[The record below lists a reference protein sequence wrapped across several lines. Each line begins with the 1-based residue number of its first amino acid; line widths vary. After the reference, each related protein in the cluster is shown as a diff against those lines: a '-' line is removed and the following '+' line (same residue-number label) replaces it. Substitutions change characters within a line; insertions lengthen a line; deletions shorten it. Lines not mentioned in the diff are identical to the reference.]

1 MVLALTALSVL
12 QAILWERADTRGS
25 GRQEFA
31 TGHSLA
37 RRCADRKWSV
47 LFRPGARHPRR
58 IRLSIDDD
66 CVETR
71 RLTKRLLSLGSDH
84 VRLRRRF
91 FSLFLA
97 DRHRI
102 NGCAIGARQG
112 ADRRPD
118 EPFTPENWSAPDTA
132 EVQRVVAGRIIK
144 PDADST

>member
-1 MVLALTALSVL
+1 MLGILAVFASASMTIVSKPDDLRSGYY
-12 QAILWERADTRGS
+12 LWVATMCAFAGGS
-25 GRQEFA
+25 F
-31 TGHSLA
+31 
-37 RRCADRKWSV
+37 
-47 LFRPGARHPRR
+47 LF
-58 IRLSIDDD
+58 
-66 CVETR
+66 
-71 RLTKRLLSLGSDH
+71 
-84 VRLRRRF
+84 
-91 FSLFLA
+91 FLA